1 MTSVDKSSTSK
12 GKKYMTKKMLL
23 KLVDKL
29 TTSIDETTL
38 LFHELLSSQN

>member
-1 MTSVDKSSTSK
+1 MTSVDKSSTVK
-12 GKKYMTKKMLL
+12 GKNILQKKLL